1 MHALVERRR
10 HPFPR
15 PGDFT
20 DHLSAAARP
29 PVTPGCCAA
38 GHKATT
44 MGRRPLRRRS
54 EFLRPAAVPSP
65 VPFVGRADRGNILFA
80 RAGQRAAGWHFSS
93 VDNRR
98 RRRPADGGMPAV
110 AVCASNVC
118 GLPANGVRSRRGRD
132 IVLFSRFPRSFTLSS
147 FAKLSSTAERVGLHG
162 PTHNYYHYTDR

>member
-1 MHALVERRR
+1 MLRGWALGRDN
-10 HPFPR
+10 
-15 PGDFT
+15 GT
-20 DHLSAAARP
+20 QAAASTVRISAP
-29 PVTPGCCAA
+29 
-38 GHKATT
+38 
-44 MGRRPLRRRS
+44 RRS
-54 EFLRPAAVPSP
+54 PLPRSLCRTCRPWEHLICART
-65 VPFVGRADRGNILFA
+65 GR
-80 RAGQRAAGWHFSS
+80 RAAGWHFSS